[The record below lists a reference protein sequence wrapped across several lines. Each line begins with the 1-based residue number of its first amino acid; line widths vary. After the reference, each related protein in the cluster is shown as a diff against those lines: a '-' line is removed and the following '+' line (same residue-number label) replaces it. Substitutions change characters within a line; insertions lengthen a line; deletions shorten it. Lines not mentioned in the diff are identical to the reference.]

1 MNERQSLIDDEI
13 LMIETSGEM
22 PEVAY
27 HGSVHYLTADPEG
40 PGLVLDEQ
48 ELRRLRAAT
57 IEGFRRIILR
67 DVTLENRGRGLYRGI
82 RRTITNWRRLN
93 TFCARHG
100 LDCHAVR
107 DELRAAV
114 RVFLHGEVADVLAG
128 GPCALNCTK
137 GELRAFFDELGLD
150 ADALPP
156 GWEEAVN
163 RACVLTPS

>member
-1 MNERQSLIDDEI
+1 MMDHRQTQIDDEI
-13 LMIETSGEM
+13 LIIETSGEM

-27 HGSVHYLTADPEG
+27 HGSVHYLTTDPDG

-48 ELRRLRAAT
+48 ELRRLRAAA

-100 LDCHAVR
+100 LDCHQVR
-107 DELRAAV
+107 DELREAV
-114 RVFLHGEVADVLAG
+114 RAFLHGEVADVLAG
-128 GPCALNCTK
+128 GPCALNCTRD
-137 GELRAFFDELGLD
+137 ELLAFCNELGLD
-150 ADALPP
+150 AAALPP
-156 GWEEAVN
+156 RWEEAVN
-163 RACVLTPS
+163 RAC